1 MSDRYLDE
9 FIEEK
14 CPICGNEEIEL
25 VSSADKD
32 MYRVECR
39 ICDYSTAWYD
49 KKEEALRACKIEKIT
64 SDIAF
69 HENRIEM
76 HKSAIKRLKK
86 EKSILMMNE
95 KQVKVDD
102 TIGENIKH
110 YDDDKFR
117 VIVKKV
123 KIDDFESP
131 EEV

>member
-1 MSDRYLDE
+1 M
-9 FIEEK
+9 IEEK

-76 HKSAIKRLKK
+76 HKSAIQKLKDSLY
-86 EKSILMMNE
+86 SIRMSNDE
-95 KQVKVDD
+95 
-102 TIGENIKH
+102 T
-110 YDDDKFR
+110 
-117 VIVKKV
+117 
-123 KIDDFESP
+123 
-131 EEV
+131 